1 MEERGKTV
9 SGAMVSDE
17 ELGWEEREGEN
28 ETRRLLYFKRKISTI
43 YLDIKCTYLIL
54 SFNLLFI
61 FSFNVI
67 GSSTSI
73 FPKFLKYQL
82 INAVSLTDI

>member
-28 ETRRLLYFKRKISTI
+28 ETRRLLYFKRKIESTER
-43 YLDIKCTYLIL
+43 TN
-54 SFNLLFI
+54 F
-61 FSFNVI
+61 
-67 GSSTSI
+67 
-73 FPKFLKYQL
+73 
-82 INAVSLTDI
+82 